1 MTYFSEQVIKLQAAL
16 YPKTYIGAQLK
27 QSKDFIDRHFA
38 ENISLTQ
45 MAAAACCSRYHY
57 IRLFKKYYGR
67 TPHQYLSEKRLS
79 YAKKM
84 LQQGKSFAEVC
95 TELNVGSSTSFSGLF
110 KKFTGLSPQRYRE
123 KYFPEK
129 AISKC

>member
-1 MTYFSEQVIKLQAAL
+1 MTYYFEQVIKLQAAL
-16 YPKTYIGAQLK
+16 YPKKHIAEQLK
-27 QSKDFIDRHFA
+27 ESKDFIDRRFA
-38 ENISLTQ
+38 ENISLVQ

-79 YAKKM
+79 CAKKM
-84 LQQGKSFAEVC
+84 LQQGRTFSEVC

-123 KYFPEK
+123 KYFMKK